1 MKMDKQQFLLLMR
14 ALGFSTET
22 RRFMMI
28 KDDPGW
34 HPDMDEKKFE
44 QNVDVI
50 HEQNEKA
57 RLEYEL
63 PVIETMAREN
73 GYDYPVAWALLWLY
87 EYSGILGVL
96 LSLDGR
102 YREQGELE
110 KIMDWIKH
118 GDPEI
123 RKEDK

>member
-34 HPDMDEKKFE
+34 HE
-44 QNVDVI
+44 Q
-50 HEQNEKA
+50 K